1 MQIATYLYLNFYID
15 IDSTSN
21 DQNEVSTKQQCDS
34 KFISEVQI
42 QLQYQIHKP
51 KFNDTTP

>member
-21 DQNEVSTKQQCDS
+21 NKNEVSTKQRCDS